1 MKQLCP
7 FCGSYPQVP
16 ALIKISKDDTFFVIR
31 DNYPVSKYHT
41 LIIPNRH
48 VSDIFDLNGQ
58 ELLMLHR
65 VLAEQRLK
73 LVQLDNTITGFN
85 VGFNSGKDAGQTI
98 DHAHVHLIP
107 RRKGDVKDPTGGI
120 RNIFPDKG
128 NYKKEPKSKLS
139 AAASYEGY
147 DNRNYG

>member
-65 VLAEQRLK
+65 VLAEQRLE

-128 NYKKEPKSKLS
+128 NYKEEPNPRLWKRDYNK
-139 AAASYEGY
+139 
-147 DNRNYG
+147 